1 MPTAPQPVW
10 HWPPAIMSLKDLT
23 DAMRA
28 GFSLSVIYT
37 DRGNALYQLSR
48 GAIVAPI
55 GVLKQVVAH
64 RAWTNGM
71 FVRGEQQPDGWHP
84 LTLKPKPKR
93 AST

>member
-37 DRGNALYQLSR
+37 DRGNALYRLSR

-55 GVLKQVVAH
+55 GILKQVVGASRVDERH
-64 RAWTNGM
+64 VRPWRAAA
-71 FVRGEQQPDGWHP
+71 RRLALPS
-84 LTLKPKPKR
+84 R
-93 AST
+93 